1 MRQRSIIASTI
12 RKIQVPAYVPDE
24 EGVHVEEN
32 KGVLYVLVKTIDMP
46 DPEEESMLL
55 IEPIELIE

>member
-1 MRQRSIIASTI
+1 M
-12 RKIQVPAYVPDE
+12 PAYVPDE